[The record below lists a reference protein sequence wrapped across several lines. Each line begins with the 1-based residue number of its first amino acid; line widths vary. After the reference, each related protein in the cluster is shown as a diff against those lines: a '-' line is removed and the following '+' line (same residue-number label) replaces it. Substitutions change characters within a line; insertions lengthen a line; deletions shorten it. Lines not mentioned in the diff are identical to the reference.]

1 MNTLQK
7 IGDEMRA
14 GETLEVLKQGILNRK
29 QIIGEGTMVLQ
40 EYERGEFIKVHAAEI
55 EQDPGGQI
63 YIKVHIAKIE
73 QDPNKVE
80 GAILISAK
88 ITAEQK
94 SVA

>member
-1 MNTLQK
+1 MNTLQN

-14 GETLEVLKQGILNRK
+14 GETLEALKQGILNR
-29 QIIGEGTMVLQ
+29 TMVLQ
-40 EYERGEFIKVHAAEI
+40 EYERGEFIKGPSAEI

-63 YIKVHIAKIE
+63 IKVHIAKIE

-88 ITAEQK
+88 ITAEQNRLP
-94 SVA
+94 